1 MDALNKLF
9 GGMRIAASGLRAE
22 RTRVD
27 TIAKNIANSQV
38 TKMPDTGEAYRREV
52 VHFAPILRQLGFGK
66 SEIAGVE
73 VSKIEKDFKT
83 PFERILDPGHID
95 ADADG
100 YVTYPNVNTVGEMA
114 DLITAMRA
122 YEANLNVQENFEKM
136 AERALR
142 LAE

>member
-27 TIAKNIANSQV
+27 TIAKNIANAQV
-38 TKMPDTGEAYRREV
+38 TRMPDTGEAYRREV
-52 VHFAPILRQLGFGK
+52 VHFAPILRKLGLGK
-66 SEIAGVE
+66 TEIAGVE
-73 VSKIEKDFKT
+73 VSKIEKDLKT
-83 PFERILDPGHID
+83 PFDRIFDPGHSD
-95 ADADG
+95 AGPDG
-100 YVTYPNVNTVGEMA
+100 YVTYPNVNTVSEMA

-122 YEANLNVQENFEKM
+122 YEANLTVQENFERM

-142 LAE
+142 LSE

>member
-27 TIAKNIANSQV
+27 TIAKNIANSQI
-38 TKMPDTGEAYRREV
+38 TKMPDTGEPYRREV
-52 VHFAPILRQLGFGK
+52 VHFAPILRKIGPGK
-66 SEIAGVE
+66 TEVAGVQ
-73 VSKIEKDFKT
+73 VTKIAKDFKT
-83 PFERILDPGHID
+83 PFERILDPGHRD

-100 YVTYPNVNTVGEMA
+100 YVSFPNVNTVGEMA

-122 YEANLNVQENFEKM
+122 YEANLTVQENLERM